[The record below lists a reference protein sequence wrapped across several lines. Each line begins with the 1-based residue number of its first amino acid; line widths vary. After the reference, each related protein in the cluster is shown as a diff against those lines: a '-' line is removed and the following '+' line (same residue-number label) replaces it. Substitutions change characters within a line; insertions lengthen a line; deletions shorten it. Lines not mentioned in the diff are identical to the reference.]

1 VAENPSFAQKEFNR
15 AFVLM
20 QYFGYLRRDPDAAGF
35 TFWLGKLN
43 AFGGDYVRAEMVKA
57 FISSDEYRKR
67 FGQEPRNR
75 ANSKGREVIYL
86 LAAFLSLTPGNVIM
100 ESYFGARRVR
110 GKRGRGASGKTIV
123 FGIFKRNGCVYTEV
137 VPDSRK
143 RTLLAVIRGR
153 VELDAVVHSDGWRGY
168 DGLVDVGYAKH
179 FRVNHSANEFARG
192 ASHVNGIESFWSY
205 AKRRL
210 QKFNGVPA
218 RTFYLHLKE
227 CEYRFNNRNK
237 EPSTLLLKLLEKL
250 PL

>member
-1 VAENPSFAQKEFNR
+1 VQQLNRYYRRSKISERKFRQVVRHFAHDFTASDVAKLTGLTRKSVTSIF
-15 AFVLM
+15 
-20 QYFGYLRRDPDAAGF
+20 LRIRVRIAEECERQSP
-35 TFWLGKLN
+35 
-43 AFGGDYVRAEMVKA
+43 FGG
-57 FISSDEYRKR
+57 
-67 FGQEPRNR
+67 
-75 ANSKGREVIYL
+75 EVE
-86 LAAFLSLTPGNVIM
+86 VD

-123 FGIFKRNGCVYTEV
+123 FGVFKRNGCVYTEV
-137 VPDSRK
+137 VPDCRK

-153 VELDAVVHSDGWRGY
+153 VALDAVVHSDGWRGY
-168 DGLVDVGYAKH
+168 DGSVDVGYAKH
-179 FRVNHSANEFARG
+179 FRVHHGRNEFARG
-192 ASHVNGIESFWSY
+192 AAHVNGIESFWSH

-237 EPSTLLLKLLEKL
+237 ELSKLLLKLLERH

>member
-1 VAENPSFAQKEFNR
+1 MKSVNRYYQRSKISERKFRQIVRYFAMDFTASDVAQLTGLTRKTVTVIFLRIRQRVAAECER
-15 AFVLM
+15 ASP
-20 QYFGYLRRDPDAAGF
+20 Y
-35 TFWLGKLN
+35 
-43 AFGGDYVRAEMVKA
+43 
-57 FISSDEYRKR
+57 SDC
-67 FGQEPRNR
+67 
-75 ANSKGREVIYL
+75 EVE
-86 LAAFLSLTPGNVIM
+86 VD

-137 VPDSRK
+137 VPDCRK
-143 RTLLAVIRGR
+143 RTLQAVIRGR
-153 VELDAVVHSDGWRGY
+153 VALDTVIHSDGWRGY

-179 FRVNHSANEFARG
+179 FRVDHGQDQFVRG
-192 ASHVNGIESFWSY
+192 PHHVNGIESFWSY

-227 CEYRFNNRNK
+227 CEYRFNNRTKNLTR
-237 EPSTLLLKLLEKL
+237 ELLKLLVRY